1 MTNEAIKFDR
11 ILLNE
16 GNGYNAYTGAFTA
29 PVTGIYLFSYH
40 FDSTKTTFVRLVVN
54 GVNEVDGVA
63 NAHVVSGAR
72 QAQSMGGNT
81 CIIQVVRGQAVLVEV
96 FEVPDATINSKL
108 ENKENS
114 LMDILLELKREV
126 SALHKDIENL
136 TIENVLQETTIKDL
150 KHKIEELEHKH
161 AAQNMESQKAPSR
174 EDKDDDSIR
183 SGENINHDAPTTPR
197 LPPWL
202 LSRQRRA
209 VGNAAFSV
217 YLSQSKQH
225 MTNEAIK
232 FDRILLND
240 GNVYN
245 TFTGAFTAPLSG
257 VYLFT
262 YHFDST
268 TSTFVRLVVNGV
280 NEVDAVANPHVVSGP
295 RQAQSM
301 GGNTCI
307 IHVSHG
313 QAVQVQVFEIPDA
326 TIDSSDNFHF
336 STFSG
341 VLLY

>member
-1 MTNEAIKFDR
+1 MTR
-11 ILLNE
+11 Q
-16 GNGYNAYTGAFTA
+16 
-29 PVTGIYLFSYH
+29 
-40 FDSTKTTFVRLVVN
+40 
-54 GVNEVDGVA
+54 DGTSK
-63 NAHVVSGAR
+63 AH
-72 QAQSMGGNT
+72 
-81 CIIQVVRGQAVLVEV
+81 
-96 FEVPDATINSKL
+96 
-108 ENKENS
+108 
-114 LMDILLELKREV
+114 
-126 SALHKDIENL
+126 
-136 TIENVLQETTIKDL
+136 
-150 KHKIEELEHKH
+150 
-161 AAQNMESQKAPSR
+161 SR
-174 EDKDDDSIR
+174 DDKDDDSNP
-183 SGENINHDAPTTPR
+183 SGDNINHDAPTTLK

-202 LSRQRRA
+202 LSRQRLA
-209 VGNAAFSV
+209 VGNAAISV

-257 VYLFT
+257 IYLFT

-268 TSTFVRLVVNGV
+268 TSTFVRLVRLVVNGV

-313 QAVQVQVFEIPDA
+313 QAVQIQVYEIPDT

-336 STFSG
+336 LRFLASCCINICQ
-341 VLLY
+341 